1 MKSALKKLLLPF
13 FMTLT
18 LLGALLLQQAPTRAA
33 DSDQPLA
40 IVIKIEGMIGPA
52 TLDLI
57 DRNLKAA
64 ADEHAD
70 IVVLEMQ
77 TPGGLYE
84 SMQTIIQHI
93 LDSPVPVATYV
104 SPPGARAASA
114 GTYILYASHIAAMAP
129 STNTGAATPIHM
141 GDTRPMES
149 NDPSMVKQAATPVS
163 TLDHKMVN
171 DAAAYIRGLAELRG
185 RNAEWAERAV
195 RDADSI
201 TATEALSKK
210 VIDFIAIDTNEL
222 LDKVDGREV
231 KMAGAKTMKLHTK
244 GARIESIEA
253 DWRTGLLELI
263 TNPYVAF
270 LLITIGTYGIIYECL
285 HPGVFLPGVAGVI
298 CFILGLFAMNV
309 LPVNYTGLALML
321 TGIGLMVGEAFA
333 PSFGALGIG
342 GAISFA
348 VGASMLYDSKD
359 PGFGLDPWFIG
370 GITVLTLVVFSILL
384 TVILRSRRRPT
395 ATGLEELKAS
405 TGEVLKWSQ
414 GKGEV
419 RVTGEI
425 WAGVAASPEYI
436 INPGDRVSIVA
447 VDGLTLVVKPA

>member
-210 VIDFIAIDTNEL
+210 VIDLIAIDTNEL

-244 GARIESIEA
+244 GARIENIEA

-395 ATGLEELKAS
+395 VTGLEELKAS

-414 GKGEV
+414 GKGEL

-436 INPGDRVSIVA
+436 INPGDRVGIVA